1 MAARR
6 IPDNLPMRAILVFI
20 LALATGG
27 CVAPPRSADPLYD
40 PRYGREAVTLDS
52 AERDFVLAEMRH
64 FVGAIRGILEGI
76 ADDNMKNVA
85 AAARAAGLEV
95 HRAQTAGP
103 GGTAAS
109 VARKVPPR
117 FRALSL
123 ATHEAF
129 DEMALHAQ
137 QPDGR
142 DRVLTALADN
152 LNRCVACH
160 AVYRFPE

>member
-1 MAARR
+1 
-6 IPDNLPMRAILVFI
+6 MRAILVLL
-20 LALATGG
+20 LALAAGG

-40 PRYGREAVTLDS
+40 PRYGREGVTLEP

-64 FVGAIRGILEGI
+64 FVRAIRGILEGI
-76 ADDNMKNVA
+76 ADNDMKNVA

-95 HRAQTAGP
+95 HRAQIASP
-103 GGTAAS
+103 DGTAAS
-109 VARKVPPR
+109 MARKVPPR
-117 FRALSL
+117 YRALIL

-142 DRVLTALADN
+142 DRLLTALAEN

-160 AVYRFPE
+160 AAYRFPE

>member
-1 MAARR
+1 
-6 IPDNLPMRAILVFI
+6 MRAILVLS
-20 LALATGG
+20 LALAAGA
-27 CVAPPRSADPLYD
+27 CVAPRSSDPQDD
-40 PRYGREAVTLDS
+40 PRYGREAVTLEA

-64 FVGAIRGILEGI
+64 FVRAIRGILEGI
-76 ADDNMKNVA
+76 ADNDMKNVA

-95 HRAQTAGP
+95 HRAQIAGP
-103 GGTAAS
+103 DGTAAA

-137 QPDGR
+137 QPGGR
-142 DRVLTALADN
+142 DRVLTVLADN
-152 LNRCVACH
+152 LNRCVVCH
-160 AVYRFPE
+160 AAYRFPE

>member
-1 MAARR
+1 
-6 IPDNLPMRAILVFI
+6 MRLILV
-20 LALATGG
+20 LTVALAAGA
-27 CVAPPRSADPLYD
+27 CVAPRSTDSP
-40 PRYGREAVTLDS
+40 YGREAVALEP

-64 FVGAIRGILEGI
+64 FVRAIRGILEGI
-76 ADDNMKNVA
+76 ADNDMKNVA
-85 AAARAAGLEV
+85 ATARAAGLEV
-95 HRAQTAGP
+95 YRAQIAGP
-103 GGTAAS
+103 DGTAAS

-142 DRVLTALADN
+142 DRLLAALADN
-152 LNRCVACH
+152 LNRCVVCH
-160 AVYRFPE
+160 AAYRFPG

>member
-1 MAARR
+1 
-6 IPDNLPMRAILVFI
+6 MRAILI
-20 LALATGG
+20 LIVAIAAGA
-27 CVAPPRSADPLYD
+27 CVAPRSADP
-40 PRYGREAVTLDS
+40 RHGREAVNLEP
-52 AERDFVLAEMRH
+52 AEREFVLAEMRH
-64 FVGAIRGILEGI
+64 FVQATRAVLEGI
-76 ADDNMKNVA
+76 ADNDMKNVA

-95 HRAQTAGP
+95 HRAQIAGP
-103 GGTAAS
+103 GGSAAS

-129 DEMALHAQ
+129 DEMVLHAQ

-152 LNRCVACH
+152 LNRCVVCH
-160 AVYRFPE
+160 AAYRLP